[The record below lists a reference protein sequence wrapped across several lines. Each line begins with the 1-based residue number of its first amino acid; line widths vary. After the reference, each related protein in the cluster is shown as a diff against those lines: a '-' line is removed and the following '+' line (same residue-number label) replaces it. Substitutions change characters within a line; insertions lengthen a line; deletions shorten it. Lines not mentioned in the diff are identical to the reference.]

1 MPVKPSVSTFLK
13 LSFFLLAWSFS
24 ILQPALILP
33 NTGDGG
39 FLFTWSQLISTAPSG
54 ILERDSL
61 TWIPSGNTEQLL
73 SNRNGV
79 VADWRWERAGGGTLV
94 LPWLLS
100 RREGIHKSLYT
111 PCERVWKVPGVE
123 RYQACR
129 GHCWEGL
136 GNTAAVD
143 MRWLATGPD
152 AGICQKFKGSVMT
165 LRARVGF
172 NHQGKDPRS
181 SPCHKH
187 WLVSCCI
194 TNHLRI

>member
-13 LSFFLLAWSFS
+13 LSFFLLVWSFS
-24 ILQPALILP
+24 ILLPALILP
-33 NTGDGG
+33 NTGYGG

-54 ILERDSL
+54 ILERDGL

-73 SNRNGV
+73 PNRNGV

-123 RYQACR
+123 SCR

-136 GNTAAVD
+136 DNTAVAD
-143 MRWLATGPD
+143 MRWFATGPD
-152 AGICQKFKGSVMT
+152 AGRINDDLKSQSGV
-165 LRARVGF
+165 
-172 NHQGKDPRS
+172 QS
-181 SPCHKH
+181 SRERPQI
-187 WLVSCCI
+187 LTMPQILISCCI